1 MKLSLFAA
9 VLVIVPALTLA
20 QDTPQKSAKAASVKT
35 AKATDATAP
44 KPTSS
49 RMQLRTAARNVAA
62 GIQAAEAALTPAEM
76 AIAERVQVGNVP
88 CELGTSVT
96 LVADTKYPGYF
107 NVQVKTLK
115 YRMFPVETS
124 TGAIR
129 LEDRKAGAVW
139 LQLGNKS
146 MLMNQKLGQ
155 RLADECMSP
164 QQVAV
169 AESIKL
175 NPPQSVLNPPTPAP
189 TPALAP
195 ASAPLAAASVPAQAE
210 PQPEIPKN

>member
-1 MKLSLFAA
+1 MKLILSAA
-9 VLVIVPALTLA
+9 LLALAPAFVLA
-20 QDTPQKSAKAASVKT
+20 QDALPKSQKAVAVKT
-35 AKATDATAP
+35 AAKATATAAP

-49 RMQLRTAARNVAA
+49 RIQLKTAAKNVAA
-62 GIQAAEAALTPAEM
+62 GIEAAEAALTPAEM

-88 CELGTSVT
+88 CELGATVT
-96 LVADTKYPGYF
+96 LVADAKYPGYF

-129 LEDRKAGAVW
+129 LEDRKGGAVW

-164 QQVAV
+164 QQVAI
-169 AESIKL
+169 AESLKL
-175 NPPQSVLNPPTPAP
+175 NPAQSMLNPVPIV
-189 TPALAP
+189 
-195 ASAPLAAASVPAQAE
+195 ASVVAPAQAE

>member
-1 MKLSLFAA
+1 MKLTLFTALLA
-9 VLVIVPALTLA
+9 LAPALALA
-20 QDTPQKSAKAASVKT
+20 QDAPPKSVKAASVKT
-35 AKATDATAP
+35 APNVAAKPAP

-49 RMQLRTAARNVAA
+49 RMQLKTAAKNVAA
-62 GIQAAEAALTPAEM
+62 GIEAAEAALTPAEM

-88 CELGTSVT
+88 CEFGTNVT
-96 LVADTKYPGYF
+96 LLADTKYPGYF
-107 NVQVKTLK
+107 DVQVKTLK

-124 TGAIR
+124 TGAVR

-169 AESIKL
+169 AQMLKL
-175 NPPQSVLNPPTPAP
+175 NPAQSMLNSTAP
-189 TPALAP
+189 VAP
-195 ASAPLAAASVPAQAE
+195 VQVPAQAE
-210 PQPEIPKN
+210 PQPELPSK

>member
-1 MKLSLFAA
+1 MKLILSAA
-9 VLVIVPALTLA
+9 LLALSSALVWA
-20 QDTPQKSAKAASVKT
+20 QDVPKKPVKAT
-35 AKATDATAP
+35 AKAAP

-49 RMQLRTAARNVAA
+49 RIQLKSAAKNVAA
-62 GIQAAEAALTPAEM
+62 GIEAAEAALTPAEM
-76 AIAERVQVGNVP
+76 AIAERVQVGTVP
-88 CELGTSVT
+88 CELGTTVT
-96 LVADTKYPGYF
+96 LVGDSKYPGYF
-107 NVQVKTLK
+107 NVQVKNLK

-129 LEDRKAGAVW
+129 LEDQKAGAVW

-169 AESIKL
+169 AESLKL
-175 NPPQSVLNPPTPAP
+175 NPAQSVLNAPAP
-189 TPALAP
+189 VPPSAL
-195 ASAPLAAASVPAQAE
+195 
-210 PQPEIPKN
+210 QPEIAKK